1 MGFLLQEL
9 LKQVGK
15 AVADEGRMSAG
26 GGNQVA
32 ESQGTEHD
40 RSRWCKRR
48 KGLWLRLVMSDTWL
62 LQEKT
67 RLNRRRMLTCR
78 RSEAACTC
86 WLNVFL
92 LH

>member
-32 ESQGTEHD
+32 EQPGHGA
-40 RSRWCKRR
+40 R
-48 KGLWLRLVMSDTWL
+48 
-62 LQEKT
+62 
-67 RLNRRRMLTCR
+67 
-78 RSEAACTC
+78 
-86 WLNVFL
+86 
-92 LH
+92 